1 MNRGSSA
8 RAQTILDSLV
18 VGEVTRAIRGLLDLI
33 SHGLRERVA
42 DLNLWLAWEPYKR
55 LLHRRGYYASTA
67 AELRETLSDIAS
79 MGSGFDL
86 YDLSRAL
93 ADYDTLIADCLQA
106 RRDRF
111 FPELGIFASKCPC
124 GRHGGNAQ

>member
-1 MNRGSSA
+1 MNRGNST
-8 RAQTILDSLV
+8 RAQAVLDSLV
-18 VGEVTRAIRGLLDLI
+18 AGEVTRAIRGLLDLI
-33 SHGLRERVA
+33 AQGLRERAV
-42 DLNLWLAWEPYKR
+42 DLDLWLAWEPYKR

-67 AELRETLSDIAS
+67 AEIRETLSDIAA

-93 ADYDTLIADCLQA
+93 ADYDTLLADCLQA
-106 RRDRF
+106 RRGRF

-124 GRHGGNAQ
+124 GRHGGVAR